1 MVFTETKGQS
11 RSKAAQ
17 RGVSKQI
24 TQELSTDRVLGLLH
38 LDMDSSRLDLPEGV
52 SFRAK
57 NVRFRNQ
64 RIEGVGGVSPFSTTP
79 MTFTEKP
86 ELVTGIVTDDRERK
100 LVFATRNNV
109 YRFDPDTQDK
119 VSLAGTL
126 GGSALWDWHAA
137 QFLSLL
143 YLTNRNAAM
152 KTWDG
157 SGAALVAVA
166 DSPPEGVRI
175 IQFEGH
181 LCVGNY
187 QTAGGGSDFPRSIA
201 GSEVANG
208 QMWVPALT
216 NAAFDIDFLE
226 DPDDLMTMENIGQ
239 SLLAVYKENALY
251 IMTKTGGPFVMER
264 RLIAREFGAVSPD
277 AVANLGDRHI
287 VWGNNDF
294 YVYDGVR
301 PRSLRCP
308 IRDFIFTDMDPASR
322 RRIRHVINQEHQE
335 ILWAYS
341 SLAVG
346 SKEPDKI
353 VAYNF
358 VDNTWNHYPFTGST
372 AFGKFV
378 AQSAQTGLPIDSF
391 DDATPTTGDII
402 DDQTDWFPDDV
413 QFNRPFLRVLL
424 AKKNTD
430 VSPVYE
436 VFEWENT
443 TDNDGAAIDRSVEFF
458 VGADQ
463 ENLEKFWRTVI
474 LSLREFTG
482 SLINVDVQAVQSI
495 LKDPDYLPGND
506 HIALSTKPSVAA
518 PVVLNFGL
526 WGPMLAVRI
535 RSNLVGVNW
544 KAERL
549 TVKMRQGRE
558 IR

>member
-1 MVFTETKGQS
+1 MVFTDKVSQKGS
-11 RSKAAQ
+11 ARAR
-17 RGVSKQI
+17 RGIARQV
-24 TQELSTDRVLGLLH
+24 TQELSTDRVLGFVH

-52 SFRAK
+52 SFRAQ
-57 NVRFRNQ
+57 NVRFRNK
-64 RIEGVGGVSPFSTTP
+64 RVEGVGGVSPFSSTP
-79 MTFTEKP
+79 MTFSEKP
-86 ELVTGIVTDDRERK
+86 ELITGIVTDDRERT
-100 LVFATRNNV
+100 LVFATQNNI
-109 YRFDPDTQDK
+109 YRYNPDTQDK

-137 QFLSLL
+137 QFLNLL
-143 YLTNRNAAM
+143 YFTNRNAAM
-152 KTWDG
+152 KTWNG
-157 SGAALVAVA
+157 SDAGLTAVA

-187 QTAGGGSDFPRSIA
+187 QTAGGGADFPRSIA

-208 QMWVPALT
+208 QIWTPALE
-216 NAAFDIDFLE
+216 NSAFDIDFLE

-301 PRSLRCP
+301 PRSLKCP
-308 IRDFIFTDMDPASR
+308 IRDFIFADLDPASR

-341 SLAVG
+341 SLELG
-346 SKEPDKI
+346 SKEPDRI
-353 VAYNF
+353 VAYNYN
-358 VDNTWNHYPFTGST
+358 DDTWNYYPFTGAT

-378 AQSAQTGLPIDSF
+378 AQSAQTGDPIDSF
-391 DDATPTTGDII
+391 DADPADII
-402 DDQTDWFPDDV
+402 DSQTAWFPDDV
-413 QFNRPFLRVLL
+413 QFNKPFLRVLL

-430 VSPVYE
+430 ASPVYE

-443 TDNDGAAIDRSVEFF
+443 PDNDGAAIDRSVEFL
-458 VGADQ
+458 VGVDN
-463 ENLEKFWRTVI
+463 ENLDKFWRTVI
-474 LSLREFTG
+474 LSLREFSG
-482 SLINVDVQAVQSI
+482 DLINVDVQVLQSVF
-495 LKDPDYLPGND
+495 KDPDYLPGED
-506 HIALSTKPSVAA
+506 HVALSTKPNVSA

-526 WGPMLAVRI
+526 WGPILAVRV

-549 TVKMRQGRE
+549 TTKLRTGRE
-558 IR
+558 VQ